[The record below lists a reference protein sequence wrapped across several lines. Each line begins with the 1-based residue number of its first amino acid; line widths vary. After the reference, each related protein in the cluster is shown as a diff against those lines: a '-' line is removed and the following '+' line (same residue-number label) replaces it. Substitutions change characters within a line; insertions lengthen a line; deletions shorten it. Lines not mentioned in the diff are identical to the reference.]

1 MRRKLH
7 ASTAAHG
14 TFQQTM
20 LAAIGLGDGA
30 RRTAGKTTSY
40 SGGTAESF
48 TSGDQTTLA
57 SPVLARHVALL
68 SEQNQEAL
76 TVDVPELVE
85 VATDT
90 DDVLVDDAGNTLV
103 GWV

>member
-14 TFQQTM
+14 AFQQTM
-20 LAAIGLGDGA
+20 LAAIGLGD
-30 RRTAGKTTSY
+30 
-40 SGGTAESF
+40 GTAESF

-68 SEQNQEAL
+68 SDQNQEAL
-76 TVDVPELVE
+76 TADLPELVE

-90 DDVLVDDAGNTLV
+90 DDVLVDDAGNMLV

>member
-1 MRRKLH
+1 VRRKLH

-30 RRTAGKTTSY
+30 RRTAASTTSY
-40 SGGTAESF
+40 GDGTAESF

-68 SEQNQEAL
+68 SDQNQEAL
-76 TVDVPELVE
+76 TADLPELVE

-90 DDVLVDDAGNTLV
+90 DDVLVDDAGNMLV